1 MATSFARS
9 ADFGFDKAA
18 GEPCRHLADDFGCSV
33 HDRLRDLGM
42 PGCTTYDCFGAGQ
55 QLSQVTYA
63 GRDWRTHPGTAP
75 QMFGALARMRAL
87 HEMLWYLTEARP
99 LAPSLAADLAAAY
112 DATLAPHRGSAP
124 TTWRRWTWTRTA
136 TGSPRCCAGSSGLVR
151 GDGPDRRGADL
162 AGARLRGA
170 DLRRCDLRG
179 ALLVG
184 ADLRDADLSLADLIG
199 ADLRGADVARRR
211 PGRGAVPDPVP
222 GERRPGRRRDP
233 AAGVAGPAGAL
244 DGRLMPEGD
253 TVWRTALHLDQALSG
268 EVLLETDFRVPAH
281 ATLDLSGRTVEAT
294 VARGK
299 HLLTRIGAD
308 HTLHT
313 HLKMEGSWHLY
324 KPGTAWRRPAHEAR
338 VVLRTE
344 EWTAVGFALGV
355 VEVVARDAED
365 TVVGHLGPDLLGPD
379 WDEDEALRRLRAD
392 PSRPVAD
399 AILDQRNLAGI
410 GNLYKN
416 ELCFLAGAH
425 PRLPVSEVAD
435 LPRLVRRAR
444 TALEANKNRVEQTL
458 TGDTRRGK
466 QTWVYRRDKQPCR
479 RCGTR
484 IRVDMQGPETQ
495 ERATYWCP
503 ACQPDPLR

>member
-1 MATSFARS
+1 
-9 ADFGFDKAA
+9 
-18 GEPCRHLADDFGCSV
+18 
-33 HDRLRDLGM
+33 
-42 PGCTTYDCFGAGQ
+42 
-55 QLSQVTYA
+55 
-63 GRDWRTHPGTAP
+63 
-75 QMFGALARMRAL
+75 
-87 HEMLWYLTEARP
+87 
-99 LAPSLAADLAAAY
+99 
-112 DATLAPHRGSAP
+112 
-124 TTWRRWTWTRTA
+124 
-136 TGSPRCCAGSSGLVR
+136 
-151 GDGPDRRGADL
+151 
-162 AGARLRGA
+162 
-170 DLRRCDLRG
+170 
-179 ALLVG
+179 
-184 ADLRDADLSLADLIG
+184 
-199 ADLRGADVARRR
+199 
-211 PGRGAVPDPVP
+211 
-222 GERRPGRRRDP
+222 
-233 AAGVAGPAGAL
+233 
-244 DGRLMPEGD
+244 MPEGD
-253 TVWRTALHLDQALSG
+253 TVWRTALHLDKALSG
-268 EVLLETDFRVPAH
+268 QVLLETDFRVPAH

-299 HLLTRIGAD
+299 HLLTRIGPD

-324 KPGTAWRRPAHEAR
+324 RPGTGWRRPAHEAR

-379 WDEDEALRRLRAD
+379 WDEAEALRRLRSD

-399 AILDQRNLAGI
+399 ALLDQRNLAGI

-425 PRLPVSEVAD
+425 PRLPVCEVAD

-458 TGDTRRGK
+458 TGDTRRGR

-484 IRVDMQGPETQ
+484 IRVDLQGPEGQ

-503 ACQPDPLR
+503 ACQPPPTVSR